1 MAIQCCVENF
11 VTKMQKTLELK
22 STSMLT
28 VTAVLHST
36 DMDGL
41 EIALSEAAGP
51 EKDFFEND
59 FTVIDIGH
67 LSKDAAIDWKQ
78 LLALFR
84 SCRLNPVLVRNAPQ
98 HMQEQILSN
107 GLALDE
113 IALQPRIPPQQVAE
127 DTQPA
132 QPAQQAAQPVS
143 EPVSAQVEVPAAS
156 AMFVDTPVRSGQQ
169 IYAKNAD
176 LIITAVVNPGAE
188 VIADGSIHV
197 YAPLKGRAAAGA
209 SGNTQARIFTLS
221 MEAELVSIAGVY
233 STNEAFAATVEKG
246 SPSQISLDGN
256 KIRIKPV
263 NGAM

>member
-1 MAIQCCVENF
+1 
-11 VTKMQKTLELK
+11 
-22 STSMLT
+22 MLT

-36 DMDGL
+36 DIGGL
-41 EIALSEAAGP
+41 EVALSEAAGP

-67 LSKDAAIDWKQ
+67 LSEDAVIDWKQ

-113 IALQPRIPPQQVAE
+113 IAAQPRIPPQPAAE
-127 DTQPA
+127 VPQEPQPA
-132 QPAQQAAQPVS
+132 PAPVQAP
-143 EPVSAQVEVPAAS
+143 PVEVPAAP
-156 AMFVDTPVRSGQQ
+156 AVFVDTPVRSGQQ
-169 IYAKNAD
+169 VYAKNAD

-209 SGNTQARIFTLS
+209 SGNTQARIFTMS

-246 SPSQISLDGN
+246 LPTQIRLDGN